1 MANCVKKTSYLG
13 IGLEQGKVVVD
24 GQVVLFEHVLLV
36 SVIQSSELLSEG
48 GVVLARN
55 QVAVSLQ

>member
-1 MANCVKKTSYLG
+1 
-13 IGLEQGKVVVD
+13 LEQGKVVVD